1 MFRSNNSK
9 QHHCSVET
17 TRKCNRCMQIEHRNS
32 FKLNQGGLLFF
43 GENEADHCFCSLN
56 VKDDFSSV
64 NQQRRYLKATP
75 KLPLR
80 ALVSWKESTVQNGG
94 VLLKQSSNCS
104 RKNCFEKYIKSIK
117 SSWKNMSSDGKLKH
131 KRLPVDNKKIVDKCV
146 NTMTL
151 PTTSQLKKVE
161 KFQRRKSEILN
172 IYHPIN
178 DPFHLA
184 AHKAP
189 TPTYVVGKEKIFEKL
204 QKIGEGAYAAVFK
217 GRNMSAYNII
227 DNSVVAIKEISFNS
241 EEGIPFTAI
250 REASLLKALV
260 HANIVTLHEI
270 ILKKRTL
277 YLMFEFVDTDLGS
290 YLDRHPD
297 GICSHN
303 VQLLLYQLL
312 RGLTYC
318 HSKKI
323 LHRDL
328 KPQNLL
334 ISIYGELK
342 LADFGLARAKSI
354 PSRSYSCEVV
364 TLWYR
369 PPDVLLGS
377 HKYSTSLDMWYAIC
391 LIRDQSSQ
399 SQTLASYRGVGCIF
413 AEMITGTVLFAGS
426 KNVQHQLQSIFEEE
440 VDQLGSWIKI
450 TLCVPTNLHNTW
462 DKHSPIVDFR
472 NTEWKILERFK
483 FGIFCNWVYFYLKGF
498 MKKKLLPKSWSKVSA
513 KFSHIPY
520 CENLLSLFLKLEPSE
535 RITANDALQ
544 HCYFE
549 TLPKAIHHIPQ
560 TSSIFSVPGVYLI
573 PDITCDNSHL

>member
-1 MFRSNNSK
+1 LNESRQRKKWLSSVQLRRIRVTVCILFLQQQRITST
-9 QHHCSVET
+9 VET
-17 TRKCNRCMQIEHRNS
+17 TRKCCNRCMQIEHRNS

-131 KRLPVDNKKIVDKCV
+131 KRSPVDNKKIVDKCV

-172 IYHPIN
+172 IYHPVN
-178 DPFHLA
+178 DSFHLA

-217 GRNMSAYNII
+217 GRNMSAYII

-250 REASLLKALV
+250 REETVRNTESVSIGLNLKIETNLYHFNWSGSAFRILTWAL
-260 HANIVTLHEI
+260 IWTDI
-270 ILKKRTL
+270 R
-277 YLMFEFVDTDLGS
+277 MEFVATT
-290 YLDRHPD
+290 
-297 GICSHN
+297 C
-303 VQLLLYQLL
+303 
-312 RGLTYC
+312 
-318 HSKKI
+318 K
-323 LHRDL
+323 DL

-342 LADFGLARAKSI
+342 LADFANELMIIRILITYYLGLARAKSI

-377 HKYSTSLDMWYAIC
+377 HKYSTSLDMC
-391 LIRDQSSQ
+391 LGA
-399 SQTLASYRGVGCIF
+399 QTADDHH
-413 AEMITGTVLFAGS
+413 AEQFTRLLCRSAVLF
-426 KNVQHQLQSIFEEE
+426 I
-440 VDQLGSWIKI
+440 
-450 TLCVPTNLHNTW
+450 
-462 DKHSPIVDFR
+462 
-472 NTEWKILERFK
+472 
-483 FGIFCNWVYFYLKGF
+483 
-498 MKKKLLPKSWSKVSA
+498 
-513 KFSHIPY
+513 
-520 CENLLSLFLKLEPSE
+520 
-535 RITANDALQ
+535 
-544 HCYFE
+544 
-549 TLPKAIHHIPQ
+549 
-560 TSSIFSVPGVYLI
+560 
-573 PDITCDNSHL
+573 

>member
-1 MFRSNNSK
+1 MFRPKNSK
-9 QHHCSVET
+9 EHHCSVET
-17 TRKCNRCMQIEHRNS
+17 THRCNECLKIEHRDS
-32 FKLNQGGLLFF
+32 FKLHQSGLLFF
-43 GENEADHCFCSLN
+43 GENEADHCFGSVN
-56 VKDDFSSV
+56 VKDSFSSV
-64 NQQRRYLKATP
+64 NQQRRYLKSTP

-80 ALVSWKESTVQNGG
+80 ALVNCKESTMQNGT
-94 VLLKQSSNCS
+94 LLKQSSNC
-104 RKNCFEKYIKSIK
+104 RKNCIQKYIKSIK
-117 SSWKNMSSDGKLKH
+117 SSWTNMPSDAKLKQ
-131 KRLPVDNKKIVDKCV
+131 KRSPIVVVDQKIVQKCV

-151 PTTSQLKKVE
+151 PATSQLQKME
-161 KFQRRKSEILN
+161 NFQRRKSEILN
-172 IYHPIN
+172 IYHPVMN
-178 DPFHLA
+178 DPLHLA
-184 AHKAP
+184 VHGP
-189 TPTYVVGKEKIFEKL
+189 STPTYVVGKEKIFEKL
-204 QKIGEGAYAAVFK
+204 QKIGEGAYAVVFK
-217 GRNMSAYNII
+217 GRNII
-227 DNSVVAIKEISFNS
+227 DNSVVAIKEISFNP

-250 REASLLKALV
+250 REASLLKVLV

-377 HKYSTSLDMWYAIC
+377 QKYSTSLDMW
-391 LIRDQSSQ
+391 
-399 SQTLASYRGVGCIF
+399 GVGCIF

-426 KNVQHQLQSIFEEE
+426 KDIQHQLQSIFEI
-440 VDQLGSWIKI
+440 LGTPSGKFWKD
-450 TLCVPTNLHNTW
+450 LNLEF
-462 DKHSPIVDFR
+462 SPSFV
-472 NTEWKILERFK
+472 
-483 FGIFCNWVYFYLKGF
+483 
-498 MKKKLLPKSWSKVSA
+498 KKKLLPKSWSKVST

-535 RITANDALQ
+535 RITADDALQ
-544 HCYFE
+544 HCYFA

>member
-131 KRLPVDNKKIVDKCV
+131 KRSPVDNKKIVDKCV

-172 IYHPIN
+172 IYHPVN

-217 GRNMSAYNII
+217 GRNII

-377 HKYSTSLDMWYAIC
+377 HKYSTSLDMW
-391 LIRDQSSQ
+391 
-399 SQTLASYRGVGCIF
+399 GVGCIF

-462 DKHSPIVDFR
+462 DKHAPIILGTPSGKF
-472 NTEWKILERFK
+472 WKDLNLEFSAS
-483 FGIFCNWVYFYLKGF
+483 F
-498 MKKKLLPKSWSKVSA
+498 MKKKLLPKSWSKVST

>member
-1 MFRSNNSK
+1 MFRPKNSK
-9 QHHCSVET
+9 EHHCSVET
-17 TRKCNRCMQIEHRNS
+17 THRCNECLKIEHRDS
-32 FKLNQGGLLFF
+32 FKLHQSGLLFF
-43 GENEADHCFCSLN
+43 GENEADHCFGSVN
-56 VKDDFSSV
+56 VKDSFSSV
-64 NQQRRYLKATP
+64 NQQRRYLKSTP

-80 ALVSWKESTVQNGG
+80 ALVNCKESTMQNGT
-94 VLLKQSSNCS
+94 LLKQSSNC
-104 RKNCFEKYIKSIK
+104 RKNCIQKYIKSIK
-117 SSWKNMSSDGKLKH
+117 SSWTNMPSDAKLKQ
-131 KRLPVDNKKIVDKCV
+131 KRSPIVVVDQKIVQKCV

-151 PTTSQLKKVE
+151 PATSQLQKME
-161 KFQRRKSEILN
+161 NFQRRKSEILN
-172 IYHPIN
+172 IYHPVMN
-178 DPFHLA
+178 DPLHLA
-184 AHKAP
+184 VHGP
-189 TPTYVVGKEKIFEKL
+189 STPTYVVGKEKIFEKL
-204 QKIGEGAYAAVFK
+204 QKIGEGAYAVVFK
-217 GRNMSAYNII
+217 GRNMSAYKI
-227 DNSVVAIKEISFNS
+227 DNSVVAIKEISFNP

-250 REASLLKALV
+250 REASLLKVLV

-377 HKYSTSLDMWYAIC
+377 QKYSTSLDMW
-391 LIRDQSSQ
+391 
-399 SQTLASYRGVGCIF
+399 GVGCIF

-426 KNVQHQLQSIFEEE
+426 KDIQHQLQSIFERSNGCAFPPYDAEYGFI
-440 VDQLGSWIKI
+440 VVS
-450 TLCVPTNLHNTW
+450 TVTCVASVSVLSSEGCAFLLY
-462 DKHSPIVDFR
+462 DAEYGFIIVTTVTCVASVSVLPSEILLPMLSILFLFDSCALLQFPCFHQRGVAADFI
-472 NTEWKILERFK
+472 NF
-483 FGIFCNWVYFYLKGF
+483 FYLTIRFFNFRVFIGHPPTDVQRAVQIF
-498 MKKKLLPKSWSKVSA
+498 LLM
-513 KFSHIPY
+513 
-520 CENLLSLFLKLEPSE
+520 
-535 RITANDALQ
+535 
-544 HCYFE
+544 
-549 TLPKAIHHIPQ
+549 
-560 TSSIFSVPGVYLI
+560 
-573 PDITCDNSHL
+573 

>member
-1 MFRSNNSK
+1 MNPGKERSLSSV
-9 QHHCSVET
+9 QLRRIRVTVYILFLQQQRITSTVET
-17 TRKCNRCMQIEHRNS
+17 TRKCCNKCLQIEHRNS

-131 KRLPVDNKKIVDKCV
+131 KRSPVDNKKIVHKCV

-151 PTTSQLKKVE
+151 PTTSQLQKVE
-161 KFQRRKSEILN
+161 KFERRKSEILN
-172 IYHPIN
+172 IYHPVN

-189 TPTYVVGKEKIFEKL
+189 TPTLFYLLVIFIQIGIGKIIISIFLVQTK
-204 QKIGEGAYAAVFK
+204 
-217 GRNMSAYNII
+217 I

-277 YLMFEFVDTDLGS
+277 YLMFEFVKNEKKAPICTETFCLLHAANELMIILILIAY
-290 YLDRHPD
+290 YL
-297 GICSHN
+297 
-303 VQLLLYQLL
+303 
-312 RGLTYC
+312 
-318 HSKKI
+318 
-323 LHRDL
+323 
-328 KPQNLL
+328 
-334 ISIYGELK
+334 
-342 LADFGLARAKSI
+342 GLARAKSI

-377 HKYSTSLDMWYAIC
+377 HKYSTSLDMW
-391 LIRDQSSQ
+391 
-399 SQTLASYRGVGCIF
+399 GVGCIF

-426 KNVQHQLQSIFEEE
+426 KNVQHQLQSIFEI
-440 VDQLGSWIKI
+440 LGTPSGKFWKD
-450 TLCVPTNLHNTW
+450 LNLEF
-462 DKHSPIVDFR
+462 SAS
-472 NTEWKILERFK
+472 
-483 FGIFCNWVYFYLKGF
+483 F
-498 MKKKLLPKSWSKVSA
+498 MKKKLLPKSWSKVST

-560 TSSIFSVPGVYLI
+560 SRTILS
-573 PDITCDNSHL
+573 T